1 MTDEERAEELRN
13 VLEGLKRMGYNGV
26 RSEDLQKLAPS
37 DEYEEELALMA
48 EVRAYFK
55 VAYKACCSHLAL

>member
-1 MTDEERAEELRN
+1 MILK
-13 VLEGLKRMGYNGV
+13 KRMRGRIASFMHLGG
-26 RSEDLQKLAPS
+26 SEDLQKLAPS